1 MENIGRKIPDRLNV
15 VYGDVT
21 LGVKGEAEGK
31 AFHYIFS
38 YAAGGPASFC
48 IDGRE
53 WLYRAPRP
61 VFWRAVT
68 DNDRGCGF
76 ALASGIWLAADMFI
90 RCTGISVAVDGK
102 EIPLPCAPANNIYT
116 GTETAHSVQIVYTY
130 ETITNPSAKV
140 TVAYRTEASG
150 EITVDARYFG
160 QKGLPELPVF
170 GMRFVMPTC
179 AERFVYEGLSG
190 ETYPDRKAGGVEGIH
205 EVAGLPVTPYLVP
218 QDCGM
223 HVDSRWLEVWRS
235 TGLDNSRRGKEA
247 KALRFEMDKLAFSC
261 LPYTAEELENATH
274 QEELPPPRRTVVCI
288 YGAVRGVGGIDSWGT
303 DVEGA
308 YQVDAGDDIC
318 CSFRIVPCA
327 S

>member
-303 DVEGA
+303 DVEEA
-308 YQVDAGDDIC
+308 YHVDAGEDIC